1 LSGEELKE
9 VYWKLS
15 KALRGPYS
23 VAPILMTGGIV
34 LSAATALGPRSLL
47 AEMTLMTALFMAIL
61 GGLMELYY
69 MILLSWASNITRG
82 GGPSF
87 KDILY
92 ALTSIGLYYTL
103 IGIVMLSLKVNSYS
117 KTLSCNCN
125 SNTLYSLITLG
136 VHLARSQACLSICA
150 SSRVEELLV
159 KQAEQQALI
168 EEPHV

>member
-1 LSGEELKE
+1 
-9 VYWKLS
+9 
-15 KALRGPYS
+15 
-23 VAPILMTGGIV
+23 
-34 LSAATALGPRSLL
+34 
-47 AEMTLMTALFMAIL
+47 
-61 GGLMELYY
+61 MELYY

-103 IGIVMLSLKVNSYS
+103 IGIAMLSLKVNSYS

-136 VHLARSQACLSICA
+136 VHLARSQACLSTCA

-159 KQAEQQALI
+159 KAEQQALI